1 MEATMSELNGLDLDA
16 LQGLVRTV
24 QADPSA
30 ADPFN
35 DWAARV
41 TWKGGFK
48 GQVLVRG
55 HTFVIDEP
63 ATLVG
68 KDESPNAAE
77 YLLAAYGGCLSTG
90 LALNATKRGITVRNF
105 EVVVEGRL
113 DNILTFLGLSDVGHA
128 GFREIRV
135 RAYIDADADDETV
148 RAVWQETLAS
158 SPIGNTLARP
168 VALTDELVSAVH
180 A

>member
-1 MEATMSELNGLDLDA
+1 MAELNGLDLDA
-16 LQGLVRTV
+16 LQGLVKTV

-41 TWKGGFK
+41 TWKRGFK
-48 GQVLVRG
+48 GQALVRN

-77 YLLAAYGGCLSTG
+77 YLLAALGGCLSTG
-90 LALNATKRGITVRNF
+90 FALNATKRGIKVRNF
-105 EVVVEGRL
+105 EVIVEGHL
-113 DNILTFLGLSDVGHA
+113 DNILTFLGLSDRGHP
-128 GFREIRV
+128 GFREITV
-135 RAYIDADADDETV
+135 RAFIDADADDATV
-148 RAVWQETLAS
+148 QAVWKETLAS
-158 SPIGNTLARP
+158 SPIGNTCTRP
-168 VALTDELVSAVH
+168 VVVKDEVRTAVH

>member
-1 MEATMSELNGLDLDA
+1 MAELNGLDLDA
-16 LQGLVRTV
+16 LQGLVKTV

-48 GQVLVRG
+48 GQALVRN

-90 LALNATKRGITVRNF
+90 FALNATKRGLKVRNF
-105 EVVVEGRL
+105 EVIVEGHL
-113 DNILTFLGLSDVGHA
+113 DNILTFLGLSDRGHP
-128 GFREIRV
+128 GFKEIKV
-135 RAYIDADADDETV
+135 QAFIDADADDATV
-148 RAVWQETLAS
+148 QAVWKETLAA
-158 SPIGNTLARP
+158 SPIGNTLIRP
-168 VALTDELVSAVH
+168 VVLTHELKTAVH

>member
-1 MEATMSELNGLDLDA
+1 MAELNGLDIDA
-16 LQGLVRTV
+16 LQGLVKTV

-48 GQVLVRG
+48 GQALVRN

-77 YLLAAYGGCLSTG
+77 YLLAAYGACLSTG
-90 LALNATKRGITVRNF
+90 FALNATKRGVKVRNF

-113 DNILTFLGLSDVGHA
+113 DNILTFLGLSDRGHP
-128 GFREIRV
+128 GFKAIKV
-135 RAYIDADADDETV
+135 RAFIDADADDPTV
-148 RAVWQETLAS
+148 RSIWQETLAS
-158 SPIGNTLARP
+158 SPIGHTLMRP
-168 VALTDELVSAVH
+168 VTLTDDLVLPVRA
-180 A
+180 

>member
-1 MEATMSELNGLDLDA
+1 MAELNGLDLDA
-16 LQGLVRTV
+16 LQGLVKTV

-48 GQVLVRG
+48 GQALVRN

-90 LALNATKRGITVRNF
+90 FALNATKRGLKVRNF
-105 EVVVEGRL
+105 EVIVEGRL
-113 DNILTFLGLSDVGHA
+113 DNILTFLGLSDVGHP
-128 GFREIRV
+128 GFKAIRV
-135 RAYIDADADDETV
+135 RAFIDADADEATV
-148 RAVWQETLAS
+148 RAVWRETLAL
-158 SPIGNTLARP
+158 SPIGNTLTRP
-168 VALTDELVSAVH
+168 VTLTDDLVLPVRA
-180 A
+180 

>member
-1 MEATMSELNGLDLDA
+1 MAELNGLDLDA
-16 LQGLVRTV
+16 LTGLVKTV
-24 QADPSA
+24 QADPKA

-48 GQVLVRG
+48 GQALVRG

-90 LALNATKRGITVRNF
+90 FALNATKRGLKVRNF
-105 EVVVEGRL
+105 EVIVEGRL
-113 DNILTFLGLSDVGHA
+113 DNILTFLGLSEKGHP
-128 GFREIRV
+128 GFKAIKV
-135 RAYIDADADDETV
+135 KAFIDADADDATV
-148 RAVWQETLAS
+148 RSVWSETLAS
-158 SPIGNTLARP
+158 SPIGNTLTRP
-168 VALTDELVSAVH
+168 VTLTDEVVLPARV
-180 A
+180 

>member
-1 MEATMSELNGLDLDA
+1 MAELNGLDLGA
-16 LQGLVRTV
+16 LQALVGTV
-24 QADPSA
+24 QADPST

-35 DWAARV
+35 EWAARV

-48 GQVLVRG
+48 GQALVRN

-77 YLLAAYGGCLSTG
+77 YLLAAYGDCLSTG
-90 LALNATKRGITVRNF
+90 FALKATKRGIKVRNF
-105 EVVVEGRL
+105 EVIVEGRL
-113 DNILTFLGLSDVGHA
+113 DNILTFLGLSDKGHP
-128 GFREIRV
+128 GFREIKV
-135 RAYIDADADDETV
+135 RAFIDADTDEATV
-148 RAVWQETLAS
+148 QTVWNETLAS
-158 SPIGNTLARP
+158 SPIGNTLTRP
-168 VALTDELVSAVH
+168 VVLSDELKTAVH